1 MQGLIS
7 FIIPVRDRENQRIQ
21 NCVNSLQSDI
31 TGEIIIV
38 DYGSKKPVKDIFGAK
53 IIRYTSN
60 KIWNKSHAINLGIK
74 KAKYEY
80 ISTIDCDIILS
91 PDFLD
96 IARKYLRHNAF
107 LYSTNVRRVELEDIT
122 GDFYN
127 MLEHSKEWNTY
138 INRHDIIHNA
148 NGGIQIYAKQW
159 INDIGGADES
169 LIYWGGMDN
178 DIFERAM
185 MCRLT
190 TVNLN
195 LIILHQEHKLKKEKQ
210 LDKKERIVAIMTK
223 IPKIE
228 YLNSMLN
235 TRQFIR
241 NNGKWGMRKPN
252 QSRFLKSIEEI
263 RYLQKKVKAEE
274 KIYTK
279 AFMEAVKNKK
289 KTFKFRGKDIHTFR

>member
-7 FIIPVRDRENQRIQ
+7 FIIPIRDRENQRIQ

-38 DYGSKKPVKDIFGAK
+38 DYGSKKPIKDIFGAK
-53 IIRYTSN
+53 IIRYTGN

-74 KAKYEY
+74 KAEHEY
-80 ISTIDCDIILS
+80 IATIDCDIILS
-91 PDFLD
+91 PDFLP
-96 IARKYLRHNAF
+96 IAKEYLGQSSF
-107 LYSTNVRRVELEDIT
+107 LYSTNVKRVELEDIA
-122 GDFYN
+122 GDFYD
-127 MLEHSKEWNTY
+127 MLEHSSEWHINN
-138 INRHDIIHNA
+138 NRHAIIHNA

-159 INDIGGADES
+159 ISDIGGADES

-185 MCRLT
+185 ICRLT

-210 LDKKERIVAIMTK
+210 LDKKERIAAIMTK

-228 YLNSMLN
+228 YLKSMLN

-274 KIYTK
+274 KRYVK
-279 AFMEAVKNKK
+279 EFMEAVKNKK
-289 KTFKFRGKDIHTFR
+289 KTFKFRGEDIQTFR